1 MEIIAQGAPAKIS
14 LAVSQQ
20 DKVLLGNRPV
30 NFYWVLT
37 ATAINTKDTNRG
49 CAMAKESESKKY
61 TNKVQMCLEDIENRV
76 EIVDVAVLS
85 NNEYKILS
93 IPKSVEGFAVGDV
106 VTGHFSNEYRP
117 CTGKDWSLVYRATKS
132 RSDRL
137 LIRASEAEMG
147 FSLDSAPTPLTLLR
161 GLGCNIFTE
170 HCPMSIDV
178 PSKVSRQTVIEILE
192 ENYVPWWQVAPTT
205 RDHIV

>member
-1 MEIIAQGAPAKIS
+1 M
-14 LAVSQQ
+14 
-20 DKVLLGNRPV
+20 
-30 NFYWVLT
+30 
-37 ATAINTKDTNRG
+37 TNHLN
-49 CAMAKESESKKY
+49 SKKY
-61 TNKVQMCLEDIENRV
+61 TNKVQMCLEDVENRV

-85 NNEYKILS
+85 NSEYKVLS

-117 CTGKDWSLVYRATKS
+117 CTGTDWSLVYRATKS
-132 RSDRL
+132 RSGRL
-137 LIRASEAEMG
+137 LIRASEAEMS
-147 FSLDSAPTPLTLLR
+147 FNLDSASTPVTLLR

-178 PSKVSRQTVIEILE
+178 PSQLPRKSVIEILE

-205 RDHIV
+205 RDHLV